1 MKAIMSGTPAGGQQS
16 VPEAGELLKVEDV
29 SYGYG
34 SDNLVLT
41 DINMSIREG
50 EVAVLLG
57 PSGCGKTTLL
67 NMMAGFTRPTAGAV
81 RLNGKP
87 VRKAGPD
94 RTVVFQ
100 SSALF
105 DWMTVLDNVIA
116 GLHAAAQMSAREKTD
131 RARSMLA
138 LVGLEAFANAFPR
151 QLSGGMRQRTGLAR
165 ALAPNPTVMLLDE
178 PLAALDA
185 LTREQLQDE
194 LRQIIAV
201 AGRSAFL
208 ITHDIEEA
216 VLLGDRIHIMTP
228 RPGRIAATI
237 KPKLRNER
245 SRVSEAF
252 AQEVI
257 EVRKLAMRIF
267 QHP

>member
-1 MKAIMSGTPAGGQQS
+1 MT
-16 VPEAGELLKVEDV
+16 VEDV
-29 SYGYG
+29 TFAYTSGE
-34 SDNLVLT
+34 SILSN
-41 DINMSIREG
+41 INMSVREG
-50 EVAVLLG
+50 EISVLLG

-67 NMMAGFTRPTAGAV
+67 NIMAGFIRPSAGAV
-81 RLNGKP
+81 SSNGKP
-87 VRKAGPD
+87 VRHAGPD

-105 DWMTVLDNVIA
+105 DWMTVLDNVMA
-116 GLHAAAQMSAREKTD
+116 GLHMSAMAVQDKAE
-131 RARSMLA
+131 RARSMLE
-138 LVGLEAFANAFPR
+138 LVGLQPFAKAYPR

-194 LRQIIAV
+194 LREIIAV

-228 RPGRIAATI
+228 RPGRIATTVV
-237 KPKLRNER
+237 PRLSSGR

-257 EVRKLAMRIF
+257 EVRKLAMGIF
-267 QHP
+267 QTQDTLSHRKTSHKN